1 MTVVVALITPTFVP
15 AQDVTES
22 ALKAAYLLRF
32 ISFAEW
38 PPDALA
44 PNAPL
49 VACVVADNPVA
60 DALQREIKGRTINSH
75 TMSVARNSSPR
86 GCQVLY
92 FGGGALAP
100 ALQGIQGFT
109 DAPVLTMSDVDGFAA
124 GGGLAQFYFEHS
136 KLKFIINMST
146 LKRSRLHMSALLLQL
161 AKRI

>member
-1 MTVVVALITPTFVP
+1 VTIAVALVTPTFVP

-32 ISFAEW
+32 ISFTEW
-38 PPDALA
+38 PSDALA

-49 VACVVADNPVA
+49 VACIIADNPVA
-60 DALQREIKGRTINSH
+60 DALQREVKGRTINAH
-75 TMSVARNSSPR
+75 TLSVTRSSSPR

-92 FGGGALAP
+92 LGGGALAP
-100 ALQGIQGFT
+100 AIEGIQGFQA
-109 DAPVLTMSDVDGFAA
+109 APVLTMSDVDGFAEA
-124 GGGLAQFYFEHS
+124 GGLAQFYFEHS
-136 KLKFIINMST
+136 KLKFTINMAT